1 MACFFRFES
10 ITFRRTKES
19 ASVHNDMEQKT
30 GLVEALIVEI
40 KDRDRIGAGHLNS
53 DDLCCTLELSK
64 EGHCNQWE
72 VFIRPNKDSPKW
84 PNRIQTFFQGAAEE
98 ANMGTQTV
106 YVEKTGMYYLYFM
119 FCDPQLKGTRI
130 SGKTVWKNP
139 GGYLPGKMAT
149 LMIFYGF
156 MSLAYL
162 ALGLIWFLQFN
173 YITIVIALGMCEMA
187 FWYFEYANFN
197 STGIRPV
204 GITVWAVTFTAVKKT
219 VSRLLLLVV
228 SMGYGVV
235 RPTLGGITSK
245 GALLGVI
252 YFVASEV
259 LELFENVG
267 NINDFSG
274 KVKLFLVLPV
284 AVLDACFI
292 LWIFS
297 SLSKTL
303 EKLQMRRSMAKL
315 ELYRKFTNC
324 LAISL
329 YFNSTD
335 PLTFWTMLAYLLLA
349 VICMLWAPSQS
360 STRYAYSDEAADD
373 FDEEEGV
380 ALTGLGAVKATE
392 RKAMT
397 SNHVFGLSEDLEED
411 KRG

>member
-1 MACFFRFES
+1 MGCCRNPLHYRNLGYSLRFKFRNLGFLLGFLLVFSSLDETSGSIHGYSRASFSPQMNAYFFHGGSEGIYASSVDVNGSDGGAKGQSFIRFES

-64 EGHCNQWE
+64 EGHCNQGE

-162 ALGLIWFLQFN
+162 ALGLIWFLQF
-173 YITIVIALGMCEMA
+173 V
-187 FWYFEYANFN
+187 
-197 STGIRPV
+197 
-204 GITVWAVTFTAVKKT
+204 
-219 VSRLLLLVV
+219 
-228 SMGYGVV
+228 
-235 RPTLGGITSK
+235 
-245 GALLGVI
+245 
-252 YFVASEV
+252 
-259 LELFENVG
+259 
-267 NINDFSG
+267 
-274 KVKLFLVLPV
+274 
-284 AVLDACFI
+284 
-292 LWIFS
+292 
-297 SLSKTL
+297 
-303 EKLQMRRSMAKL
+303 
-315 ELYRKFTNC
+315 
-324 LAISL
+324 
-329 YFNSTD
+329 
-335 PLTFWTMLAYLLLA
+335 
-349 VICMLWAPSQS
+349 
-360 STRYAYSDEAADD
+360 
-373 FDEEEGV
+373 
-380 ALTGLGAVKATE
+380 
-392 RKAMT
+392 
-397 SNHVFGLSEDLEED
+397 
-411 KRG
+411 